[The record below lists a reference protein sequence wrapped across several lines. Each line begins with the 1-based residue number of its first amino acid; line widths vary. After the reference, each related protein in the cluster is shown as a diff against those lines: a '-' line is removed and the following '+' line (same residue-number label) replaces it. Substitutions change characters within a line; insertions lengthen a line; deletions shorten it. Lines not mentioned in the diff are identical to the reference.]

1 MADTSKSPTTNTLF
15 SKFLNI
21 VGLLIAALFFSGWI
35 YRWAYYDYFQ
45 LDVNSLGFSFES
57 FLIIPIQ
64 IFFGNPSASLRTIA
78 ILFLS
83 GLLIYAF
90 LWLLR
95 NLEQP
100 VETKLEDHEFHQGVT
115 VPRQRSWLA
124 KRFRAFA
131 ANNPLRLSSFRLL
144 EAFINELVIILGTLI
159 ILFWYAQTRGIEDAK
174 RDVFHCTSVLPAVT
188 LVAPVVETPLA
199 RQFKDLDSLPIPA
212 DLTEYAIIGDT
223 ALFGKL
229 LGETKNVA
237 ADARVWRLLQ
247 EGGGWIYLFQPLTP
261 RNDRDDHPPVIGL
274 RTSFGKQM
282 MILSPSIPGDECKAV
297 K

>member
-1 MADTSKSPTTNTLF
+1 M
-15 SKFLNI
+15 
-21 VGLLIAALFFSGWI
+21 GLLIAALFFSGWI

-64 IFFGNPSASLRTIA
+64 IFFGTPSASLRTIC
-78 ILFLS
+78 ILVLS
-83 GLLIYAF
+83 GLLIYVF

-100 VETKLEDHEFHQGVT
+100 VENKLEDHEFHQGVA

-124 KRFRAFA
+124 RRFRAFV

-159 ILFWYAQTRGIEDAK
+159 ILFWYAQTRGIEDAR
-174 RDVFHCTSVLPAVT
+174 RDVYHCTSVLPEVT
-188 LVAPVVETPLA
+188 LVAPVIETPLV
-199 RQFKDLDSLPIPA
+199 RQFKAMDILPKTA
-212 DLTEYAIIGDT
+212 NMTDYGIIGDV
-223 ALFGKL
+223 ALFRDL
-229 LGETKNVA
+229 LGKTQNVA

-247 EGGGWIYLFQPLTP
+247 EGGGWIYIFQPLTP
-261 RNDRDDHPPVIGL
+261 LNERNDRPPVIGL
-274 RTSFGKQM
+274 RTSLGKQT
-282 MILSPSIPGDECKAV
+282 MILSPSTPGDECQAV